1 MKAVG
6 SNKRKGC
13 ESDRETEEVGD
24 DGSIEGR
31 KKRQCRN
38 GFIRCL

>member
-6 SNKRKGC
+6 SNKRKGFA
-13 ESDRETEEVGD
+13 SDRETEEVGD
-24 DGSIEGR
+24 DESIEGR

-38 GFIRCL
+38 GFIRYL